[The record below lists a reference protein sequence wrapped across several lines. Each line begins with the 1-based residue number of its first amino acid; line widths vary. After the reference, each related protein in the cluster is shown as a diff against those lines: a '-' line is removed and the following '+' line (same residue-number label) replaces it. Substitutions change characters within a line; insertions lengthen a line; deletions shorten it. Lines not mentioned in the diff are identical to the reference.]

1 MTTDSEPIAN
11 ALLRSLLESPLLID
25 ELPEAPSLS
34 RSHLAL
40 PNPIPALNLNQ
51 KLGHLYEDTL
61 AILLRESTTLD
72 LLEKNLQIRK
82 DIHATVGELDFLL
95 REKSTGNL
103 IHLELATKFYLA
115 VDTPD
120 GLTLPG
126 PDARDNYHRKLTR
139 LRNHQLTLP
148 SRFQDHLPE
157 TYRNEAIETK
167 QLIYGCLFD
176 HIHAGQLANP
186 EFISPTCRRGRW
198 LHQHELSSY
207 FPKEAQF
214 HLIPKHLW
222 PVPFNLL
229 TDIPLESWQPNE
241 PIDRC
246 LLIHAGDDPT
256 PYFTAPDSYPKF
268 NS

>member
-1 MTTDSEPIAN
+1 MTTDTAPIAN

-25 ELPEAPSLS
+25 DLPEAPSLS
-34 RSHLAL
+34 RTHLAL
-40 PNPIPALNLNQ
+40 PNTIPALNLHQ
-51 KLGHLYEDTL
+51 KLGHLYEDAL
-61 AILLRESTTLD
+61 AILLRESPTLD
-72 LLEKNLQIRK
+72 LLKENLQIRR
-82 DIHATVGELDFLL
+82 DIHTTVGELDFLL

-126 PDARDNYHRKLTR
+126 PDARDNYRRKLTR

-148 SRFQDHLPE
+148 SRFPDYFPE
-157 TYRNEAIETK
+157 TYRSEAIETK

-176 HIHAGQLANP
+176 HIHANQLANP

-198 LHQHELSSY
+198 LHQYELSSY
-207 FPKEAQF
+207 FPKETQF
-214 HLIPKHLW
+214 QLIPKHLW
-222 PVPFNLL
+222 PMPFNLL

-246 LLIHAGDDPT
+246 LMIHAGVDPA
-256 PYFTAPDSYPKF
+256 PYFVSPDSYPKL

>member
-115 VDTPD
+115 VDSPD

-157 TYRNEAIETK
+157 TYRNEAIETR

-186 EFISPTCRRGRW
+186 EFISPFGV
-198 LHQHELSSY
+198 LE
-207 FPKEAQF
+207 K
-214 HLIPKHLW
+214 LI
-222 PVPFNLL
+222 L
-229 TDIPLESWQPNE
+229 TL
-241 PIDRC
+241 
-246 LLIHAGDDPT
+246 
-256 PYFTAPDSYPKF
+256 Y
-268 NS
+268 

>member
-1 MTTDSEPIAN
+1 MTTDTEPIAN

-25 ELPEAPSLS
+25 DLPEAPSLS
-34 RSHLAL
+34 RTHLAL
-40 PNPIPALNLNQ
+40 PNTIPALNLHQ
-51 KLGHLYEDTL
+51 KLGHLYEDAL
-61 AILLRESTTLD
+61 AILLRESPTLD
-72 LLEKNLQIRK
+72 LLKENLQIRR
-82 DIHATVGELDFLL
+82 DIHTAVGELDFLL

-126 PDARDNYHRKLTR
+126 PDARDNYRRKLTR

-148 SRFQDHLPE
+148 SRFPDYFPE
-157 TYRNEAIETK
+157 TYRSEAIETK

-176 HIHAGQLANP
+176 HIHANELANP

-198 LHQHELSSY
+198 LHQYELSSY
-207 FPKEAQF
+207 FPKETQF
-214 HLIPKHLW
+214 QLIPKHLW
-222 PVPFNLL
+222 PMPFNLL

-246 LLIHAGDDPT
+246 LMIHAGVDPA
-256 PYFTAPDSYPKF
+256 PYFVSPDSYPKL

>member
-1 MTTDSEPIAN
+1 MMTDSEPIAN

-115 VDTPD
+115 VDSPD